1 MNRGRVAL
9 TRGPL
14 VYCLEQVDNGPELD
28 AVMVP
33 SDATFLAEE
42 RPDLLDGIVA
52 LSGSGIREQT
62 RTDLLYADEAPAT
75 QQVNVTAIP
84 YYSWNNRGPGEMLVW
99 IRRAVD

>member
-1 MNRGRVAL
+1 M
-9 TRGPL
+9 
-14 VYCLEQVDNGPELD
+14 
-28 AVMVP
+28 
-33 SDATFLAEE
+33 
-42 RPDLLDGIVA
+42 LDGIVA

-62 RTDLLYADEAPAT
+62 RTDLLYAEEAPAT